1 MIDECTLDHASYA
14 NMQCSNL
21 SPIQTYCTCAY
32 PLQISGARLYGKP
45 EASYEAPSK
54 SDIKSHA
61 KPTTS
66 KPITIKPQKRLST
79 RLLSHPLGMD
89 IPVIDAIRPNNAIQE
104 LEDRHRGPGSV
115 RFSRYVEIYDNAHG
129 LVIWSDYICAFEW
142 HRPFRDR
149 SGALSPTQQLDVVNL
164 LESDPC

>member
-1 MIDECTLDHASYA
+1 MCVYTFPTGVFSRSSNISCISIQRPIGCFSMNIFCARCRGSVDVIDECTLDHASYA

-79 RLLSHPLGMD
+79 RLLPHPLGMD
-89 IPVIDAIRPNNAIQE
+89 IPVRKAGN
-104 LEDRHRGPGSV
+104 LH
-115 RFSRYVEIYDNAHG
+115 
-129 LVIWSDYICAFEW
+129 
-142 HRPFRDR
+142 
-149 SGALSPTQQLDVVNL
+149 DV
-164 LESDPC
+164 